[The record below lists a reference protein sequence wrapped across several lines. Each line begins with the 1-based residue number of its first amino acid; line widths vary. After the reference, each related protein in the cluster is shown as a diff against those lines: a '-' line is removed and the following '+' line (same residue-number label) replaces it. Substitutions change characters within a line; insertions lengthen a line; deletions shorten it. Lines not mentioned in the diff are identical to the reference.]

1 MNRHLII
8 IIILFSLVYNGYSQ
22 NYLAPISKSGIQ
34 HYIKLFN
41 GREEATVVQYV
52 TSTRWYTPY
61 YGFRIAKDN
70 NLYEIKYIEESH
82 GFMEID
88 KLFRIVHPNEN
99 MPINQK
105 RRYLNPQFA
114 ITIQKLF
121 LAATDTM
128 TTNRRLFPC
137 DGGTSIFIVNGEDK
151 ILRAGAIGCPRDDI
165 EVLVTI
171 CNKIFKII
179 EDGKEEDQAL
189 QKDIEILIE
198 KLNARK

>member
-70 NLYEIKYIEESH
+70 NLYET
-82 GFMEID
+82 
-88 KLFRIVHPNEN
+88 
-99 MPINQK
+99 INQK

-165 EVLVTI
+165 EVLVNI